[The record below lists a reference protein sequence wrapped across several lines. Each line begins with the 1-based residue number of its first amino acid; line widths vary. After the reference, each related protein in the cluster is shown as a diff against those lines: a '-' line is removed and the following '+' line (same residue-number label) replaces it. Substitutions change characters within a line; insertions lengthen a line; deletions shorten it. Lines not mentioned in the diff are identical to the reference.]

1 MNFYYDILNLLLLF
15 LLRKL
20 FFIAYANFLTCQ
32 QSKIIFFNYKHV
44 FIFNLILTVK
54 TKKRFK
60 LFLVHSSSFTITST
74 YH

>member
-1 MNFYYDILNLLLLF
+1 MNFYCDILNLLLLF

-32 QSKIIFFNYKHV
+32 LSKIICFNYKHV

-54 TKKRFK
+54 TKKDLNYF
-60 LFLVHSSSFTITST
+60 
-74 YH
+74 